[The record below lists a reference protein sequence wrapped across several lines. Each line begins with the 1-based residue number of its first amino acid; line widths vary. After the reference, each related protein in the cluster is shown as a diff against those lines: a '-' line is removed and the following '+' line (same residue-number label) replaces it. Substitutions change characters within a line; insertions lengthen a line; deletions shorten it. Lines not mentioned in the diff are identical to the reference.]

1 MHLNRQVS
9 MENQDKEI
17 QNHENDIPT
26 QPNAE
31 KYADKNPSALNQEEI
46 LNELEKFSLENS
58 TDKIKKTGEEEKP
71 EGLLDKF
78 GLGKKDRRKKETQE
92 LKEKLEEMNDR
103 YLRLIAEFDNFKK
116 RNAKERLEW
125 MKNAG
130 QDIIQS
136 ILPTLDNFNR
146 AIKQMET
153 SKDIAS
159 IKDGVFII
167 HNKLK
172 STLESSGLKQLESIG
187 MEFNTELHE
196 AITEIPAPTEEM
208 KGKVVDEIECGY
220 SLNDKML
227 RYAKVIVGK

>member
-1 MHLNRQVS
+1 
-9 MENQDKEI
+9 MENQDKNLQSDEQEI
-17 QNHENDIPT
+17 NP
-26 QPNAE
+26 QPPAE
-31 KYADKNPSALNQEEI
+31 KTAEEI
-46 LNELEKFSLENS
+46 ISDMEKESAASTSDDTKKSFEELE
-58 TDKIKKTGEEEKP
+58 EKA
-71 EGLLDKF
+71 EGLLDKIGF
-78 GLGKKDRRKKETQE
+78 GKKDKNKKEIAE

-130 QDIIQS
+130 ADTIQS
-136 ILPTLDNFNR
+136 ILPTLDDFNR
-146 AIKQMET
+146 AIKQMDA

-159 IKDGVFII
+159 VKDGVTLI

-172 STLESSGLKQLESIG
+172 STLEARGLKQLESIG
-187 MEFNTELHE
+187 QEFNPEVHE
-196 AITEIPAPTEEM
+196 AITEIPAPSEEM
-208 KGKVVDEIECGY
+208 KGKIIDEIESGY